1 MTVAEFIKEL
11 EKYNPDA
18 EILTYKEQYYSD
30 VEETDTP
37 EISTNCFGTVY
48 IH

>member
-11 EKYNPDA
+11 DKYNPDA
-18 EILTYKEQYYSD
+18 EILTYKEQYYSN
-30 VEETDTP
+30 VEETGTP